1 MEKVDG
7 FCVLMVFCQEEK
19 LDVSMFAEPPDGF
32 LEPEKHERRTCVAR
46 GACTVYTS
54 VTHVEIVISRRDQ
67 NESDDELPVLH
78 ILRQLMLR
86 RLRPLPSLLLQK
98 AWV

>member
-1 MEKVDG
+1 MEKRN
-7 FCVLMVFCQEEK
+7 
-19 LDVSMFAEPPDGF
+19 LDVSMFTEPPDGL

-54 VTHVEIVISRRDQ
+54 VTYVEIVISRRDQ

-78 ILRQLMLR
+78 ILRLLMLR
-86 RLRPLPSLLLQK
+86 RVRPLPSLLLQH
-98 AWV
+98 AWYKFRIICFMSSQPP